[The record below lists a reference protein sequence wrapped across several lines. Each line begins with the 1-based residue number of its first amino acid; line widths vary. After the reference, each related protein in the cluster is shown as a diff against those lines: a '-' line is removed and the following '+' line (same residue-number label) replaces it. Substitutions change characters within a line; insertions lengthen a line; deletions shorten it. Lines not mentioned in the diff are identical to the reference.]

1 MSDFFDEDVSDDG
14 AQKLGTKIKL
24 RIQSFPSVQV
34 FKQGR
39 KTILRTWEI
48 DFDVT
53 EMEPS
58 ADT

>member
-34 FKQGR
+34 FKQGS

-48 DFDVT
+48 EFDVT
-53 EMEPS
+53 EMEAS
-58 ADT
+58 AET